1 MPWYE
6 LLAVALAGAT
16 AGAMNSLVGSGTL
29 VTFPVLLALGVP
41 PVTANVSNNIGLVP
55 GSAAGAWGF
64 RHELQG
70 QGRRI
75 RLLAPM
81 SLLGSAAG
89 ALLLLRL
96 PAAAFRAVVPVLLL
110 VSLVLVVLQPRIQR
124 AVAERRERRG
134 VGVHDSSASRTALSM
149 TGTFLAGA
157 YGGYFG
163 AAQGVLLI
171 GLLGSLLPEPLKR
184 VNALKNVL
192 SLVVNSVAAVVFMS
206 VALDRIDW
214 LVVLLIAVGST
225 LGGLLGA
232 RFGRRLSPKVLRG
245 FIVVVGVAAIVR
257 VVTQ

>member
-1 MPWYE
+1 
-6 LLAVALAGAT
+6 
-16 AGAMNSLVGSGTL
+16 
-29 VTFPVLLALGVP
+29 
-41 PVTANVSNNIGLVP
+41 
-55 GSAAGAWGF
+55 
-64 RHELQG
+64 
-70 QGRRI
+70 
-75 RLLAPM
+75 M